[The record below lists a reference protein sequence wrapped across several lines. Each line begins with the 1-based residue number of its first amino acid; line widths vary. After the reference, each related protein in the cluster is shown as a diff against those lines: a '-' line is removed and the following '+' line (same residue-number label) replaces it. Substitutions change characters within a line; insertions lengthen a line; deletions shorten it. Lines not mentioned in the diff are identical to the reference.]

1 MANCDRGEYL
11 WTDLK
16 CVERELFLTSD
27 PCSLSKGGSKVELAN
42 FEVNFDGLWL
52 YNGSSQKV
60 EL

>member
-1 MANCDRGEYL
+1 M

-16 CVERELFLTSD
+16 CVERELFLTFD

-42 FEVNFDGLWL
+42 FEVNFGGLWL

-60 EL
+60 EP